1 MRSVSPNR
9 SSVKKKGGGI
19 LAHPRALSPSSEP
32 RDSVKERSRPTSGRK
47 GSELSF
53 AKVRDT
59 LKIYK
64 PKKRKGVSNAYSVQY
79 STPEIKLSPPP
90 KYQDPFKAQ
99 ATFVEVV
106 VRW

>member
-32 RDSVKERSRPTSGRK
+32 RDSVKERSRPSGRK

>member
-1 MRSVSPNR
+1 M
-9 SSVKKKGGGI
+9 
-19 LAHPRALSPSSEP
+19 PSSEP
-32 RDSVKERSRPTSGRK
+32 RDVVKECSRPMSGHK

-59 LKIYK
+59 LKIHK
-64 PKKRKGVSNAYSVQY
+64 PKKRKGVSNAHSVQY
-79 STPEIKLSPPP
+79 SAPEINLSPPA
-90 KYQDPFKAQ
+90 KYQDLFEAQ

>member
-1 MRSVSPNR
+1 MSPNR

-19 LAHPRALSPSSEP
+19 LAHPRAPSPSSEP
-32 RDSVKERSRPTSGRK
+32 RDSVKERSRPMSGYK

-59 LKIYK
+59 LKIHK
-64 PKKRKGVSNAYSVQY
+64 PKRRKGVSNAYSVQY
-79 STPEIKLSPPP
+79 SVAEINLSPPP
-90 KYQDPFKAQ
+90 KYQDPFEAQ